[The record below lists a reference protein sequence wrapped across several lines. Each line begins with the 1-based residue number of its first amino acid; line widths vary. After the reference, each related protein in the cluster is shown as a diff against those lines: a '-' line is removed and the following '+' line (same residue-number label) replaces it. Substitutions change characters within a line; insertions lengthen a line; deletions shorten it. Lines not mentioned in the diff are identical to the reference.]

1 VIRVRVTVV
10 RRRLVLRRAIQLG
23 AVLGTP
29 VILQRGVEKVGHLAH
44 RLADVGASLHERTR
58 DGVVLLRPLLAAGVG
73 AGHRPTAA
81 EPAVEVSHLVD
92 DCVVGVVELAAR

>member
-58 DGVVLLRPLLAAGVG
+58 EASYCFAHSWPPASEPAIAPLLPSLPS
-73 AGHRPTAA
+73 RFPTLSMIAW
-81 EPAVEVSHLVD
+81 
-92 DCVVGVVELAAR
+92 LA